1 MRRYIPALTLF
12 LAACA
17 SRPEVAAPEGPSASP
32 QSRLLVGMTPT
43 ELIARLGN
51 PAFQAREGSSLKL
64 QWRSPRCVL
73 DAYLYPS
80 AGAGGNELR
89 VTHIDARLV
98 SGADTD
104 ETACIFALNHPS

>member
-1 MRRYIPALTLF
+1 MRRFALVTTLF

-17 SRPEVAAPEGPSASP
+17 SRPEVAAPELPPAAP
-32 QSRLLVGMTPT
+32 QSRLLVGMTAP
-43 ELIARLGN
+43 ELVARLGN
-51 PAFQAREGSSLKL
+51 PAFQVREGASLKL

-80 AGAGGNELR
+80 AGAGGNVLR
-89 VTHIDARLV
+89 VTHVDTRLV

-104 ETACIFALNHPS
+104 ETACVFALNHPS